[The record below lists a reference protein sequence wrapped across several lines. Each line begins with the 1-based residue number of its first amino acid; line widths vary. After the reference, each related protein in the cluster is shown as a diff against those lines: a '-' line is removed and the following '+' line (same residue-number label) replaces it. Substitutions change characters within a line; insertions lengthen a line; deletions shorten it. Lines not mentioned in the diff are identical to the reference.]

1 METVAVNISF
11 KKSLLAEIDAAAK
24 QEKRTRSEFL
34 REAARAYIERQKQ
47 KRLEYH
53 MDVPYQN
60 TRGIRTEVGENALG
74 YNDIHDTNGTQVPN
88 DKKYSYAD
96 YLQWADGEKWEIID
110 GIPYNMAP
118 APSTQ
123 HQSIC
128 MALSAEFYNHFK
140 NKPCKVFAGPLDVR
154 LPRGGESEDE
164 KILDVVQ
171 PDVLIVCDKSKLDA
185 KGCLGAPE
193 LVVEIISPG
202 TSQKDSITKLN
213 LYEKSG
219 VLEYWLIRP
228 DEKTIMVFALDKDKK
243 YGRTEVYSHK
253 DTIKSSVF
261 RELEINLQEVLV

>member
-193 LVVEIISPG
+193 LVV
-202 TSQKDSITKLN
+202 KLSH
-213 LYEKSG
+213 LARHK
-219 VLEYWLIRP
+219 
-228 DEKTIMVFALDKDKK
+228 KTV
-243 YGRTEVYSHK
+243 
-253 DTIKSSVF
+253 
-261 RELEINLQEVLV
+261 

>member
-47 KRLEYH
+47 KKLEYH
-53 MDVPYQN
+53 MDVLYGE
-60 TRGIRTEVGENALG
+60 TRILHQEVAENARD
-74 YNDIHDTNGTQVPN
+74 YS
-88 DKKYSYAD
+88 DKADRMYSYAD
-96 YLQWADGEKWEIID
+96 YLQWSDEEKWEIID

-118 APSTQ
+118 APSPR

-154 LPRGGESEDE
+154 LPRKGESEDE

-171 PDVLIVCDKSKLDA
+171 PDILIVCDKSKLDT

-193 LVVEIISPG
+193 LIVEIISPG

-228 DEKTIMVFALDKDKK
+228 DEKTVMVFTLGKDKK
-243 YGRTEVYSHK
+243 YGRPEMYSHK
-253 DTIKSSVF
+253 DTVKSSIF
-261 RELEINLQEVLV
+261 TELKIELHEVMS